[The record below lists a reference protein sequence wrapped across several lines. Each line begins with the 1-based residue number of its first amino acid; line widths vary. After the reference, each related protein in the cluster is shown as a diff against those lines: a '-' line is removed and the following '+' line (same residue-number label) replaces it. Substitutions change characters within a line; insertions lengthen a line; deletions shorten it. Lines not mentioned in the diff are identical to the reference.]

1 MLKELTK
8 HPEWCP
14 IARAARFGIARIR
27 RWRRLMLTF
36 RKPFLFVA
44 KYAQLFFN
52 RPQFLLFRG
61 PLGCHT
67 TRRCR
72 ARLPEPTP
80 APTHGQRH
88 TTGDTLPPMRQP
100 NQGLLAPRC

>member
-27 RWRRLMLTF
+27 RWRKLMLTF
-36 RKPFLFVA
+36 LKPFLFVA

-52 RPQFLLFRG
+52 PPPFLLFRF
-61 PLGCHT
+61 PLGCH
-67 TRRCR
+67 
-72 ARLPEPTP
+72 AAVEVLHRLIHGRTNTAGFGDVLLTP
-80 APTHGQRH
+80 PSDVRH
-88 TTGDTLPPMRQP
+88 DFP
-100 NQGLLAPRC
+100 NRT